1 VPNKIGTLNEK
12 SLHAALKQWYARPDD
27 LIEVSVDGFTVDIVR
42 GDLLVEIQT
51 RNLSAIK
58 RKLTTL
64 VEQHPV
70 RLVYPI
76 AQDKW
81 IVRQSKNGRRVLRFA
96 RRKSPKRGTVDLVF
110 EELVSLPQLLA
121 HPNFSLLVVLIQEEE
136 VRRYDG
142 ARNPQG
148 AVGSWRRKGWT
159 THERRLLQ
167 VVGQRLFE
175 TPQDMLAL
183 VPTTLSEPFTTTDL
197 AAATGQPLWLAQ
209 KMAYCLR
216 AMGAITV
223 AGKRGRGI
231 LYVRAAVG

>member
-1 VPNKIGTLNEK
+1 VPNTIGTLNEK
-12 SLHAALKQWYARPDD
+12 SLHAALKQWYAQPGD
-27 LIEVSVDGFTVDIVR
+27 LIEASVDGFTVDIVR
-42 GDLLVEIQT
+42 GDLLIEIQT

-58 RKLTTL
+58 RKLTKL

-70 RLVYPI
+70 RLVYPV

-81 IVRQSKNGRRVLRFA
+81 IVRQSRNGQRVLA
-96 RRKSPKRGTVDLVF
+96 RRKSPKRGTIELVF

-121 HPNFSLLVVLIQEEE
+121 HPNFSLQVVLIQEEE

-142 ARNPQG
+142 TRNPQG
-148 AVGSWRRKGWT
+148 AFGSWRRKGWV

-175 TPQDMLAL
+175 TPKDMLAL
-183 VPTTLSEPFTTTDL
+183 IPTTLHKPFTTTDL
-197 AAATGQPLWLAQ
+197 AEATGQPLWLAQ

-216 AMGAITV
+216 AMGAIAV

-231 LYVRAAVG
+231 LYVRATA

>member
-1 VPNKIGTLNEK
+1 VPNTIGTLNEK
-12 SLHAALKQWYARPDD
+12 SLHAALKQWYAQPDD

-64 VEQHPV
+64 VERHPV

-96 RRKSPKRGTVDLVF
+96 RRKSPKRGTVELVF

-121 HPNFSLLVVLIQEEE
+121 HPNFTLQVVLIQEEE

-142 ARNPQG
+142 TRN
-148 AVGSWRRKGWT
+148 WRRKGWV

-167 VVGQRLFE
+167 VVGHRLFE

-183 VPTTLSEPFTTTDL
+183 IPATLPEPFTTTDL
-197 AAATGQPLWLAQ
+197 AKATSQPLWLAQ

-216 AMGAITV
+216 EMGAITV
-223 AGKRGRGI
+223 VGKRGRGI
-231 LYVRAAVG
+231 LYVRAIA

>member
-1 VPNKIGTLNEK
+1 MPNTIGTLNEK

-27 LIEVSVDGFTVDIVR
+27 LLEVSVDGFVVDIVR
-42 GDLLVEIQT
+42 GDLLIEIQT

-70 RLVYPI
+70 RLVYPV

-81 IVRQSKNGRRVLRFA
+81 IVRQSENGRRVLG
-96 RRKSPKRGTVDLVF
+96 RRKSPKHGMVELVF
-110 EELVSLPQLLA
+110 EELVSIPHLLA
-121 HPNFSLLVVLIQEEE
+121 HPNFSMDVLLIQEEE

-142 ARNPQG
+142 SRN
-148 AVGSWRRKGWT
+148 WRRKGWA

-183 VPTTLSEPFTTTDL
+183 VPTTLNEPFTTTNL
-197 AAATGQPLWLAQ
+197 AEATDQPLWLAQ

-216 AMGAITV
+216 EMGGITV
-223 AGKRGRGI
+223 VGKRGRDI
-231 LYVRAAVG
+231 LYVRASA

>member
-1 VPNKIGTLNEK
+1 VPNTIGTLNEK

-42 GDLLVEIQT
+42 DDLLIEIQT

-70 RLVYPI
+70 RLVYPV

-81 IVRQSKNGRRVLRFA
+81 IVRQSENGKRVLG
-96 RRKSPKRGTVDLVF
+96 RRKSPKRGTVELVF
-110 EELVSLPQLLA
+110 EELVSIPQLLA
-121 HPNFSLLVVLIQEEE
+121 HSNFALDVLLIQEE

-142 ARNPQG
+142 TRN
-148 AVGSWRRKGWT
+148 WRRRGWV

-175 TPQDMLAL
+175 TPKAMLAL
-183 VPTTLSEPFTTTDL
+183 IPTTLPEPFTTTDL
-197 AAATGQPLWLAQ
+197 AEATGQPLWLAQ
-209 KMAYCLR
+209 KMTYCLR
-216 AMGAITV
+216 EMGAITV
-223 AGKRGRGI
+223 VGKRGRGI
-231 LYVRAAVG
+231 LYVRATA